1 MTIAAHTTP
10 LCTLVGAGPG
20 DPELLTLKALKA
32 IESASVLLV
41 DEPFVGLDAAGRSAM
56 LELLGESVDNGASVI
71 VATHDPD
78 VIDRF
83 DRGVVLENGELVHDG
98 PADSVRAFLTVDDQR
113 G

>member
-1 MTIAAHTTP
+1 
-10 LCTLVGAGPG
+10 
-20 DPELLTLKALKA
+20 
-32 IESASVLLV
+32 VLLV